1 VLITPDNKD
10 FFYICPVHLK
20 DRGFCTPIV
29 DEEEVAAK
37 KRKEEM
43 DREIEQ
49 VKLEYEEK
57 MRKKEKSKDK
67 KDNKRDKKKDDD
79 SKKAEK
85 EKDDKIKSIQAAA
98 AEPKSDDSPRIFAL
112 NKTFFQMRVDRI
124 SITTIAKR
132 NRERL
137 KDSSIFPSAPSTE
150 L

>member
-1 VLITPDNKD
+1 
-10 FFYICPVHLK
+10 
-20 DRGFCTPIV
+20 
-29 DEEEVAAK
+29 
-37 KRKEEM
+37 M

-79 SKKAEK
+79 DSKKAEK
-85 EKDDKIKSIQAAA
+85 EKDDKIKSIQAA